1 MRSIFRNT
9 IFVVLILF
17 SYTLLN
23 AATATLDGVASKL
36 SCYCGTCPHLA
47 VSQCTCSKADEI
59 KAEIKQKI
67 AQGMTEQQI
76 INSFVA
82 EHGNTVLSAPPKS
95 GFNLSVWMIPFLA
108 FLVGGIVLF
117 AFLKNQQKP
126 PDDQPP
132 TGSPKMPDQKDPD
145 DEYRQR
151 LTEELEQRK

>member
-1 MRSIFRNT
+1 MKSSRST
-9 IFVVLILF
+9 ILIVLILLT
-17 SYTLLN
+17 YTVVS
-23 AATATLDGVASKL
+23 AATATVEGVANKL

-67 AQGMTEQQI
+67 DQGMTEQQI

-82 EHGNTVLSAPPKS
+82 EHGQTVLSAPPKS

-108 FLVGGIVLF
+108 FVVGGIVLF
-117 AFLKNQQKP
+117 AFLRNQQRP

-132 TGSPKMPDQKDPD
+132 TGPSKMPDQSDAD
-145 DEYRQR
+145 EEYRQR
-151 LTEELEQRK
+151 LNDEMEQRK

>member
-1 MRSIFRNT
+1 VKSSHST
-9 IFVVLILF
+9 IFIVLILLI
-17 SYTLLN
+17 YTGAG

-82 EHGNTVLSAPPKS
+82 EHGQTVLSAPPKS

-108 FLVGGIVLF
+108 FVLGGIVLF
-117 AFLKNQQKP
+117 AFLRNQQRP

-132 TGSPKMPDQKDPD
+132 TGPSKMPDQSHADE
-145 DEYRQR
+145 EYRQR
-151 LTEELEQRK
+151 LNDELEQRK

>member
-1 MRSIFRNT
+1 
-9 IFVVLILF
+9 LLG
-17 SYTLLN
+17 YTLAH
-23 AATATLDGVASKL
+23 AATATLDGVANKL

-59 KAEIKQKI
+59 KAEIKKKI

-82 EHGNTVLSAPPKS
+82 EYGNTVLSAPPKS

-117 AFLKNQQKP
+117 TFLKRQQNP
-126 PDDQPP
+126 PDDPP
-132 TGSPKMPDQKDPD
+132 PSSSTPDQIDSD
-145 DEYRQR
+145 DDYRQR
-151 LTEELEQRK
+151 LNDELEQRK